1 MAMNRGF
8 KIFGL
13 SLDNLTADQV
23 LVRIKETAKPLW
35 IVTANPEIL
44 LAAKHDK
51 TYADVLRQADLR
63 LVDGFG
69 IQLMMGLCASRVHR
83 VPGVDLAEKI
93 VALASQQGWR
103 VGLFGGGVL
112 KSAQP
117 AADVLRQKHPNIQI
131 MAENGGQVDSQGND
145 DATDDATGEEARH
158 RMVMFAPEVLL
169 VALGH
174 PKQDFWIVNH
184 AADFPGLKVII
195 GLGGTFDY
203 WAGAIKRA
211 PFWMRRIGLE
221 WLWRLF
227 VEPKRLKRILNAVF
241 IFPWQFL
248 VDRIAPAS

>member
-1 MAMNRGF
+1 MAKNKEL

-13 SLDNLTADQV
+13 TLDSLTAEQV
-23 LVRIKETAKPLW
+23 LTKIKETAKPLW

-44 LAAKHDK
+44 LEARRDK
-51 TYADVLRQADLR
+51 TYADILRQADLR

-69 IQLMMGLCASRVHR
+69 IQLMATLCSYRVHR

-93 VALASQQGWR
+93 VDLAAQQGWR

-117 AADVLRQKHPNIQI
+117 AADVLRQKYPNIQI
-131 MAENGGQVDSQGND
+131 MAENGGRVDNQGSD
-145 DATDDATGEEARH
+145 DAIGEEARH
-158 RMVMFAPEVLL
+158 RMIMFAPEVLL

-174 PKQDFWIVNH
+174 PKQDRWIVNH

-211 PFWMRRIGLE
+211 PLWMRQIGLE

-227 VEPKRLKRILNAVF
+227 VEPKRIKRILNAVF
-241 IFPWQFL
+241 VFPACYLRDL
-248 VDRIAPAS
+248 VF